1 MSLFKSIL
9 LCLISITAFG
19 QSNSI
24 SILPFKLENNG
35 IYIYCKVNETDNL
48 KFLFDTGANGSVINQ
63 QSSRDINLKID
74 SQSQNVGSNGS
85 NTVDLSS
92 GNQVSFGKVTKEN
105 VSLTIIPYGSDVF
118 DGVFGTDLMEKHIIE
133 IDYDKNELRFYNP
146 KDYQNELKDYEKFK
160 IHFVN
165 DYPTIKSSL
174 IIDSKKYSGFFG
186 LDTGADNTL
195 TIASPYAKKKDL
207 SSQMKRIGTATS
219 QGSDGSQYESPVVLA
234 PEIKIGEKS
243 IYNVPIDLSQST
255 EGIDATEEM
264 AGFFGNAILKRFN
277 VVLDLIEGFIY
288 LKMNKNL
295 YTPFY

>member
-1 MSLFKSIL
+1 MRLFKSIL
-9 LCLISITAFG
+9 LCLICFSVFG

-24 SILPFKLENNG
+24 SIVPFKLENNG
-35 IYIYCKVNETDNL
+35 IYIYCKVNETDSL

-63 QSSRDINLKID
+63 QSKHEINLKVD
-74 SQSQNVGSNGS
+74 SQSQNIGSNGS
-85 NTVDLSS
+85 NLVDLSS
-92 GNQVSFGKVTKEN
+92 GNKVSFGEITKEN
-105 VSLTIIPYGSDVF
+105 VPLTIIPYGSDVF
-118 DGVFGTDLMEKHIIE
+118 DGVFGTDLMEQHIIE

-174 IIDSKKYSGFFG
+174 IINGKKYQGLFG

-195 TIASPYAKKKDL
+195 TIASPFSKKKDL
-207 SSQMKRIGTATS
+207 TTKMKRIGTATS
-219 QGSDGSQYESPVVLA
+219 QGSDGSTYESPVVSA

-264 AGFFGNAILKRFN
+264 AGFFGNSILKRFN
-277 VVLDLIEGFIY
+277 VVLDLGKGFIY
-288 LKMNKNL
+288 LKMNKHL